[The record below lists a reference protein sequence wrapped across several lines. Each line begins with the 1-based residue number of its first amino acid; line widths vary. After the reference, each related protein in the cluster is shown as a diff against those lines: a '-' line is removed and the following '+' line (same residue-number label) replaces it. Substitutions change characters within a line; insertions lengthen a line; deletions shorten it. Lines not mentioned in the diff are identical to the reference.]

1 MTNFVH
7 SRSPKLSDVVTLS
20 FENESSENKEIRIL
34 TLCQGCNTLVPD
46 INRHF
51 ESSTCKLAVNQ
62 TADSPQKTISSR
74 VFLSLDDL
82 ANISSSPNVLE
93 DLGNGRLNQSGTL
106 NEFHS

>member
-1 MTNFVH
+1 M
-7 SRSPKLSDVVTLS
+7 VTLS

-51 ESSTCKLAVNQ
+51 ESSSCNLEVDQ
-62 TADSPQKTISSR
+62 TSDSSQKPIASR

-82 ANISSSPNVLE
+82 RNINSSPNVLE
-93 DLGNGRLNQSGTL
+93 NLGNSRLNQSGT
-106 NEFHS
+106 

>member
-1 MTNFVH
+1 M
-7 SRSPKLSDVVTLS
+7 VTLS

-51 ESSTCKLAVNQ
+51 ESTSCKIEVDQ
-62 TADSPQKTISSR
+62 SSDSSQKTIASR

-82 ANISSSPNVLE
+82 RNIDSSPNVLE
-93 DLGNGRLNQSGTL
+93 DLGNSRLNQSGT
-106 NEFHS
+106 

>member
-1 MTNFVH
+1 M
-7 SRSPKLSDVVTLS
+7 VTLS

-51 ESSTCKLAVNQ
+51 ESTSCKIEVDQ
-62 TADSPQKTISSR
+62 SSDSSQKAIASR

-82 ANISSSPNVLE
+82 RNIDSSPNVLE
-93 DLGNGRLNQSGTL
+93 DLGNSRLNQSGT
-106 NEFHS
+106 